1 MDLFKSHRWTCEE
14 TSQLQARLIV
24 VVIRELCVV
33 LINKGVAWIEN
44 ACAFVNHT
52 LDLGPL
58 SSSRRPFDRLTRV
71 LDKTFQD

>member
-1 MDLFKSHRWTCEE
+1 MDSFKSHRWTCEE
-14 TSQLQARLIV
+14 TSQLHARLI
-24 VVIRELCVV
+24 VVIRELCV

>member
-24 VVIRELCVV
+24 VIRELCV

-58 SSSRRPFDRLTRV
+58 SSSRRLFDRLTRV
-71 LDKTFQD
+71 VDETFQN

>member
-24 VVIRELCVV
+24 VIRELLCSHY
-33 LINKGVAWIEN
+33 KGVAWIEN

-58 SSSRRPFDRLTRV
+58 SSSRRPLDRLTRV